1 MSQGS
6 LSSRSK
12 LQKCHS
18 RLLFEKTTK
27 ITTKMQANA
36 ARASRAEQSRAECIG
51 CDSTTAF
58 ELARDLKAPS
68 RPLHVPGK

>member
-1 MSQGS
+1 
-6 LSSRSK
+6 
-12 LQKCHS
+12 
-18 RLLFEKTTK
+18 
-27 ITTKMQANA
+27 MQANA